1 MKPFS
6 LIGLAALSSLAVFT
20 LTFGFLSNRDIA
32 CDRCE
37 PCQRVEFLMLSWFIY
52 TPELF
57 PLVASLF
64 SALPLVFSLWLMTTK
79 EDRALLVYP
88 SRFLSEAVALRQLQE
103 PFTEAEARLRAEKIR
118 MGINLR

>member
-1 MKPFS
+1 
-6 LIGLAALSSLAVFT
+6 
-20 LTFGFLSNRDIA
+20 
-32 CDRCE
+32 
-37 PCQRVEFLMLSWFIY
+37 MLSWFIY

-57 PLVASLF
+57 PLVASLS

-88 SRFLSEAVALRQLQE
+88 SRFLSEAVVLRQLQE
-103 PFTEAEARLRAEKIR
+103 HLTEAEARLRAEKIR